1 MRCTILLP
9 FCRQRS
15 HSNGGLFANS
25 NFGKQLLS
33 DQLGIP
39 SPECLASVGKL
50 PFYFVIDA
58 AFPLKPNTMRP
69 YSGKNIN
76 EEQRIFNHRLSR
88 ARRVIKNTFGSFSS
102 RWRIFRGPII
112 GPLEK
117 AVVIN
122 KTACCLHNHLQL
134 PNKLLLPQERYY
146 CSPHYINGEDQRGN
160 DIPGR

>member
-1 MRCTILLP
+1 
-9 FCRQRS
+9 
-15 HSNGGLFANS
+15 
-25 NFGKQLLS
+25 
-33 DQLGIP
+33 
-39 SPECLASVGKL
+39 
-50 PFYFVIDA
+50 
-58 AFPLKPNTMRP
+58 MRP

-122 KTACCLHNHLQL
+122 KAACCLHNHLQL
-134 PNKLLLPQERYY
+134 PNKLLLSQERYY

-160 DIPGR
+160 DIPGRWRFTVETASSSGLQDFGRTGTNTHEKQRLSASNSQITLCQSRDNYRGSFR